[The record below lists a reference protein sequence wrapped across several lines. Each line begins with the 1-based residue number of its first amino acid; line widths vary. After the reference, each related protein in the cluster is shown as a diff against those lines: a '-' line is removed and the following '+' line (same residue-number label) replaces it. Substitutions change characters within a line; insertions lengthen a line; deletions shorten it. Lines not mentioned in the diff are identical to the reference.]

1 MATEIKWADGQAITA
16 DSTIRWADGQPFVY
30 YAVATIIET
39 QGSLDD
45 FWVDITDAA
54 IFLTDQNGDIM
65 YTQDGN
71 PIMAS
76 GSTSWV
82 DIMAS
87 GSTSVEWT
95 DIS

>member
-76 GSTSWV
+76 GSTS
-82 DIMAS
+82 
-87 GSTSVEWT
+87 VEWT

>member
-1 MATEIKWADGQAITA
+1 MAWADITLPD
-16 DSTIRWADGQPFVY
+16 DS
-30 YAVATIIET
+30 
-39 QGSLDD
+39 
-45 FWVDITDAA
+45 WVDITDAA

-76 GSTSWV
+76 GSTS
-82 DIMAS
+82 
-87 GSTSVEWT
+87 VEWT

>member
-1 MATEIKWADGQAITA
+1 MAWADITLPT
-16 DSTIRWADGQPFVY
+16 DTYTDLSPVIYVQDQNGDFMQEQDGTF
-30 YAVATIIET
+30 IET

-71 PIMAS
+71 PMIKS
-76 GSTSWV
+76 
-82 DIMAS
+82 
-87 GSTSVEWT
+87 
-95 DIS
+95 

>member
-1 MATEIKWADGQAITA
+1 
-16 DSTIRWADGQPFVY
+16 
-30 YAVATIIET
+30 VATIIET

-76 GSTSWV
+76 GSTS
-82 DIMAS
+82 
-87 GSTSVEWT
+87 VEWT